1 MSAASDGPVFR
12 PEQKAKPAPC
22 MTGCPNCGDI
32 RGWIGTIAQ
41 RHKTGLG
48 REDAY
53 RQAWQMITDVNP
65 FPSVLGRVCPHPCES
80 HCNRGETDGPV
91 AINAL
96 ERFLGD
102 RAIEKGWSLQ
112 RLESDSKPESVGVI
126 GAGPSGLSFAYQ
138 MARRGYRVTVYERLQ
153 KAGGML
159 RYGIPN
165 YRLPVD
171 VLDAEIQRI
180 VDLGVELKLD
190 TAVGRDV
197 RFEKLQAEHELLYLG
212 IGAQKGRALGIAGED
227 GPGVWSGIDYLARIN
242 CGEGVDLGASVV
254 VIGGGDVAIDAA
266 RAARRFGSEV
276 TIAYRRTREEMP
288 AIESE
293 IDAAL
298 EEGIRID
305 FLVAPVEVQR
315 EDGQVRS
322 LVLRCMELGE
332 PDESGRR
339 RPIPV
344 AGSEHPIPAS
354 AVIAAVSQE
363 PEWEGIFDTL
373 ISSRW
378 IDAEDSGEVVDGLW
392 AGGDVRGLG
401 IAGMA
406 IAQGRTAAENIH
418 ARVRGV
424 KPPVRV
430 DGPPLGADSVKP
442 GYYES
447 KPPLSVEHIP
457 VDEGLADPD
466 AEVALT
472 ITEAQFLEEIS
483 RCFSCG
489 LCFGCQHCWMYCSA
503 QCFTHVGE
511 AAPGAYFTLGLDAC
525 EECGKCVELC
535 PCGYLELA

>member
-1 MSAASDGPVFR
+1 METSGPIFR
-12 PEQKAKPAPC
+12 PEQKTKPAPC
-22 MTGCPNCGDI
+22 MTACPNCGDI

-41 RHKTGLG
+41 RGKTGLG

-65 FPSVLGRVCPHPCES
+65 FPSVLGRVCPHPCET
-80 HCNRGETDGPV
+80 HCNREENDGAV

-102 RAIEKGWSLQ
+102 RAIEEGWSLAQ
-112 RLESDSKPESVGVI
+112 LEADSKPESLGVI

-138 MARRGYRVTVYERLQ
+138 MARRGYRVTVYERLP

-165 YRLPVD
+165 YRLPEA

-180 VDLGVELKLD
+180 LDLGVELKLD
-190 TAVGRDV
+190 TAVGRDLTL
-197 RFEKLQAEHELLYLG
+197 EKLQADHELLYVG
-212 IGAQKGRALGIAGED
+212 IGAHKGRALGVSGES
-227 GPGVWSGIDYLARIN
+227 GPGVWSGIEYLARIN
-242 CGEGVDLGASVV
+242 RGEAVDLGPHVV

-266 RAARRFGSEV
+266 RAARRFGSAV
-276 TIAYRRTREEMP
+276 TIVYRRTRDEMP

-298 EEGIRID
+298 EEGIGID
-305 FLVAPVEVQR
+305 FLLAPVRVQR
-315 EDGQVRS
+315 ENGSVRGL
-322 LVLRCMELGE
+322 LVQQMELGE

-344 AGSEHPIPAS
+344 NGSEYPVPAD

-363 PEWEGIFDTL
+363 PDWEGIFDTL

-378 IDAEDSGEVVDGLW
+378 IEVDDSGEVVDGLW

-406 IAQGRTAAENIH
+406 IVQGRTAAETIH
-418 ARVRGV
+418 ARLRGV
-424 KPPVRV
+424 EPPTRV
-430 DGPPLGADSVKP
+430 DGPPIQADSVKFD
-442 GYYES
+442 YYES
-447 KPPLSVEHIP
+447 KKPLSREHLA
-457 VDEGLADPD
+457 VSEGLADPD
-466 AEVALT
+466 VEVALP
-472 ITEAQFLEEIS
+472 ITEDQFLEEIS
-483 RCFSCG
+483 RCYSCG
-489 LCFGCQHCWMYCSA
+489 HCFGCQHCWMFCSA
-503 QCFTHVGE
+503 QCFTHVEE
-511 AAPGAYFTLGLDAC
+511 ASPGAYFSLALDEC

>member
-1 MSAASDGPVFR
+1 
-12 PEQKAKPAPC
+12 
-22 MTGCPNCGDI
+22 MTACPNCGDI

-41 RHKTGLG
+41 RRKTGLG
-48 REDAY
+48 REEAY

-65 FPSVLGRVCPHPCES
+65 FPSVLGRVCPHPCET
-80 HCNRGETDGPV
+80 HCNREGNDGAV

-102 RAIEKGWSLQ
+102 RAIEEGWSLE
-112 RLESDSKPESVGVI
+112 RLEADSKPESLGVI

-138 MARRGYRVTVYERLQ
+138 TARRGYHVTVYERLP
-153 KAGGML
+153 KPGGML

-165 YRLPVD
+165 YRLPAS

-180 VDLGVELKLD
+180 LDLGVELKLD

-197 RFEKLQAEHELLYLG
+197 TLDDLQAEHELLYLG
-212 IGAQKGRALGIAGED
+212 IGAHKGRALGVSGES
-227 GPGVWSGIDYLARIN
+227 GPGVWSGIAYLARIN
-242 CGEGVDLGASVV
+242 CGEAVDLGQHVV

-266 RAARRFGSEV
+266 RAARRFGSAV
-276 TIAYRRTREEMP
+276 TIAYRRTRDEMP

-298 EEGIRID
+298 EEGVRIE
-305 FLVAPVEVQR
+305 FLLLPLQVYRENGRVRALGVQR
-315 EDGQVRS
+315 
-322 LVLRCMELGE
+322 MKLGA

-344 AGSEHPIPAS
+344 DGLGHRIGAD

-363 PEWEGIFDTL
+363 PDWEGTFDTL

-378 IDAEDSGEVVDGLW
+378 IDADDSGEVVDGLW

-406 IAQGRTAAENIH
+406 IVQGRTAAETIH
-418 ARVRGV
+418 ARLRGV
-424 KPPVRV
+424 PPPARA
-430 DGPPLGADSVKP
+430 DGPPIQTDSVKP
-442 GYYES
+442 DFYGTR
-447 KPPLSVEHIP
+447 PPLVREHLSVG
-457 VDEGLADPD
+457 EGLADPD
-466 AEVALT
+466 AEVALP
-472 ITEAQFLEEIS
+472 ITETQFLEEIS
-483 RCFSCG
+483 RCYSCG

-503 QCFTHVGE
+503 QCFTHVEE
-511 AAPGAYFTLGLDAC
+511 AGPGAYFTLALDRC

-535 PCGYLELA
+535 PCGYLGLV

>member
-1 MSAASDGPVFR
+1 METSGPVFR
-12 PEQKAKPAPC
+12 PEQKTKPAPC
-22 MTGCPNCGDI
+22 MTACPNCGDI
-32 RGWIGTIAQ
+32 RGWIGAIAQ
-41 RHKTGLG
+41 RSKTGLG
-48 REDAY
+48 REDSY
-53 RQAWQMITDVNP
+53 RQAWQMITDANP
-65 FPSVLGRVCPHPCES
+65 FPSVLGRVCPHPCET
-80 HCNRGETDGPV
+80 HCNREESDGAV
-91 AINAL
+91 AINSL

-102 RAIEKGWSLQ
+102 WAIDHGWSLVQ
-112 RLESDSKPESVGVI
+112 LEADSKPESLGVI

-138 MARRGYRVTVYERLQ
+138 MARRGYRVTVYERLP

-165 YRLPVD
+165 YRLPEA

-180 VDLGVELKLD
+180 LDLGVELKLE

-197 RFEKLQAEHELLYLG
+197 TMEKLQAEHELLYLG
-212 IGAQKGRALGIAGED
+212 IGAHKGRALGVSGES

-242 CGEGVDLGASVV
+242 CGEAVDLGSHVV

-276 TIAYRRTREEMP
+276 TIAYRRTRNEMP

-298 EEGIRID
+298 EEGIVID
-305 FLVAPVEVQR
+305 FLQAPVEVLR
-315 EDGQVRS
+315 EDGRVQA
-322 LVLRCMELGE
+322 LVVQRMELGE

-344 AGSEHPIPAS
+344 EGTERPVPAN

-363 PEWEGIFDTL
+363 PNWAGTFDTL

-378 IDAEDSGEVVDGLW
+378 IDADDSGEVVDGLW

-406 IAQGRTAAENIH
+406 IVQGRTAAETIH
-418 ARVRGV
+418 ARLRGV
-424 KPPVRV
+424 EPPVRV
-430 DGPPLGADSVKP
+430 DGPPIGADSVKFD
-442 GYYES
+442 YYAPKE
-447 KPPLSVEHIP
+447 PLAREHLT
-457 VDEGLADPD
+457 VQEGLADPD
-466 AEVALT
+466 AEVALP
-472 ITEAQFLEEIS
+472 ITEAQFLDEIS
-483 RCFSCG
+483 RCYSCG
-489 LCFGCQHCWMYCSA
+489 HCFGCQHCWMFCSA
-503 QCFTHVGE
+503 QCFTHVAE
-511 AAPGAYFTLGLDAC
+511 ASPGAYYTLALDQC